1 MRGMSYPR
9 APDGSLARER
19 ISYAL
24 EALLWIGVM
33 GLSVVLVMDIG
44 VAARAAVMLAYDCNP
59 AYMCSHL
66 TVERAQRLAQ
76 WPVWSIIELSVL
88 QGLVWWPMIR
98 CRIRYGYWM
107 RDWEDHPARHFREQG
122 DPRFRP

>member
-1 MRGMSYPR
+1 MSYPR

-33 GLSVVLVMDIG
+33 GWLIYVVFEG
-44 VAARAAVMLAYDCNP
+44 A
-59 AYMCSHL
+59 
-66 TVERAQRLAQ
+66 
-76 WPVWSIIELSVL
+76 SIAGKTRSIPWRNVFEFVL
-88 QGLVWWPMIR
+88 LGALVWWPMIR

-107 RDWEDHPARHFREQG
+107 RDWEDHPGRHFRDMG
-122 DPRFRP
+122 DPRSPW